1 MNRTIKTVFFL
12 LLAAMLFTACN
23 EKTTEPNGSVTTP
36 TEPPTEPPVVE
47 ADLPKADGSIDE
59 IGVKTLATGD
69 VKTLNNVEFK
79 VKVSGKAVPK
89 ECGIAY
95 STNLTDLK
103 RKTAWRKKAQV
114 TKSGD
119 VSIKLDLLYS
129 GAIYY
134 YAAYSILEGSCYY
147 GDVKS
152 FKTPEVPAG
161 KYVYLGVSVPWA
173 DRNIGA
179 KSPTDCGN
187 RYYWADII
195 PAGATCDLYSLN
207 TDDRE
212 WMDMSEISGTQ
223 YDAAK
228 AAWGGNWRLPTRKEM
243 QELAQKCDWE
253 LLTVEGVQLFKVSS
267 RSENLK
273 GNYIYIPITGVLY
286 NGTDYAHDEF
296 SPTIKHEDTAY
307 LLTSTQMDGK
317 VHDAMFGGG
326 KDLRW
331 CYALE
336 YDTFD
341 YEDKEI
347 PSVGDLNPK
356 YFGYPVRPV
365 YVEQIIN

>member
-79 VKVSGKAVPK
+79 VKVSDKAVPK

-134 YAAYSILEGSCYY
+134 YAAYSIYEGSCYY
-147 GDVKS
+147 GDVKY
-152 FKTPEVPAG
+152 FTTPKNKVG
-161 KYVYLGVSVPWA
+161 NYINMGLSVYWA
-173 DRNIGA
+173 DRNLEADSETGA
-179 KSPTDCGN
+179 GN
-187 RYYWADII
+187 LYRWAEVI
-195 PAGATCDLYSLN
+195 PAGRTSDMYSKNQIL
-207 TDDRE
+207 
-212 WMDMSEISGTQ
+212 DMSDITDTE
-223 YDAAK
+223 YDVVK
-228 AAWGGNWRLPTRKEM
+228 QTWGGCWRLPTQKEM
-243 QELAQKCDWE
+243 EELAWKCKWE
-253 LLTVEGVQLFKVSS
+253 IVTLEGKRVAKVTSNIDI
-267 RSENLK
+267 EEPP
-273 GNYIYIPITGVLY
+273 YIYIPLCEVEYIGE
-286 NGTDYAHDEF
+286 DDAHGEYY
-296 SPTIKHEDTAY
+296 PVIKKDSESVY
-307 LLTSTQMDGK
+307 LLTGTQVEKNDWHPNVMSGDI
-317 VHDAMFGGG
+317 MS
-326 KDLRW
+326 W
-331 CYALE
+331 CYALS
-336 YDTFD
+336 Y
-341 YEDKEI
+341 YEIDFENEKA
-347 PSVGDLNPK
+347 PSVDIFNSK
-356 YFGYPVRPV
+356 SSIYCVRPV
-365 YVEQIIN
+365 YVPVIIN

>member
-1 MNRTIKTVFFL
+1 MNRILNTAFCL
-12 LLAAMLFTACN
+12 LLAAMLFTAC
-23 EKTTEPNGSVTTP
+23 KSKSSEPQNGESPASVD
-36 TEPPTEPPVVE
+36 VQ
-47 ADLPKADGSIDE
+47 LPKADGPISD
-59 IGVKTLATGD
+59 IGVETVDAGN
-69 VKTLNNVEFK
+69 TLNVRNAEFTIKVNPQVSAVEY
-79 VKVSGKAVPK
+79 
-89 ECGIAY
+89 GIAY
-95 STNLTDLK
+95 STNLSDMK
-103 RKTAWRKKAQV
+103 RKTAWRKKGQNAKNNIS
-114 TKSGD
+114 T
-119 VSIKLDLLYS
+119 ITFDLLYT
-129 GAIYY
+129 GATYY
-134 YAAYSILEGSCYY
+134 YAAYSILDGTCYY
-147 GDVKS
+147 GDVMS
-152 FKTPEVPAG
+152 FSTPKASVG
-161 KYVYLGVSVPWA
+161 DYVYLGVSVPWA
-173 DRNIGA
+173 DRNLGA
-179 KSPTDCGN
+179 ESPVDRGN
-187 RYYWADII
+187 IYYWADVT
-195 PAGATCDLYSLN
+195 PAGATCNLYFKL
-207 TDDRE
+207 DDRQ

-296 SPTIKHEDTAY
+296 SPTIKHTDTAY
-307 LLTSTQMDGK
+307 LLTSTQVDGK

-365 YVEQIIN
+365 YIEQIIN

>member
-1 MNRTIKTVFFL
+1 MTRTLNKAICF
-12 LLAAMLFTACN
+12 LLAATLLTAC
-23 EKTTEPNGSVTTP
+23 KKSSEPSGGAEQP
-36 TEPPTEPPVVE
+36 AVE

-59 IGVKTLATGD
+59 IGVQTVVRGD
-69 VKTLNNVEFK
+69 VQNLNNVEFSIR
-79 VKVSGKAVPK
+79 VSVGSKPT
-89 ECGIAY
+89 EYGIAY
-95 STNLTDLK
+95 STNLRDMK
-103 RKTAWRKKAQV
+103 RKTAWRKKGSAV
-114 TKSGD
+114 NNG
-119 VSIKLDLLYS
+119 VSSVKMDLLYN
-129 GAIYY
+129 GATYY

-152 FKTPEVPAG
+152 FKTPEAPAG
-161 KYVYLGVSVPWA
+161 KYVYLGLSVPWA

-179 KSPTDCGN
+179 KAPVECGN
-187 RYYWADII
+187 RYYWADVN
-195 PAGATCDLYSLN
+195 PAGATCDLYSHS

-286 NGTDYAHDEF
+286 NGTDYEHDEYD
-296 SPTIKHEDTAY
+296 PTIKHKDTAY
-307 LLTSTQMDGK
+307 LMTSTQVDGK

-365 YVEQIIN
+365 YIEQIIN